1 MSLTNNASVERK
13 LVGYDNFKRSN
24 PKSDKFEI
32 LCFHHV
38 EFYCSDSTNV
48 SRRFSCALGMPIVA
62 ISNLSTGN
70 SKYSSIVLQSNS
82 LCFVFTAPY
91 GVSFSKGR
99 EEISPPPH
107 PGFDVE
113 QAHDFVR
120 GKFSNIIKIFLFWLL
135 QSFTSYFQILRVDH
149 GLAVRAIAI
158 RVADASEA
166 YRISTENG
174 AVGVLQPTKLL
185 DKVSGE
191 MMDISE
197 IRMFGD
203 VVIRWVSGTFLGPM
217 LPNYQPTNTSH
228 LGSKSSSTFGILRL
242 DHSVSNVPKL
252 FEAVDY
258 LAAATGMHEFA
269 EFASA
274 DIGTLDSGLNS
285 MVLGN
290 NNEMVLLPI
299 NEPTF
304 GTKRQS
310 QIQTYLDHNNGAG
323 LQHLALLSED
333 IFETV
338 RQMKIRG
345 DPHSLA
351 SGGAGF
357 EFMPAP
363 SADYYSRA
371 VQRIGEN
378 VLSTSQ
384 WKDLQDL
391 GILADKDDQVCLL
404 CCSYYCIN
412 VVNLPAP

>member
-1 MSLTNNASVERK
+1 MSLTNSVPIERK
-13 LVGYDNFKRSN
+13 LVGYDNFKRNN

-48 SRRFSCALGMPIVA
+48 SRRFSYALGMPIVA
-62 ISNLSTGN
+62 ISNLSAGN
-70 SKYSSIVLQSNS
+70 SKYSSSILQSNS

-91 GVSFSKGR
+91 GISFSKGK
-99 EEISPPPH
+99 EEMSPPPH

-113 QAHDFVR
+113 QAHNFVR
-120 GKFSNIIKIFLFWLL
+120 GKFPRQNFSILYLL
-135 QSFTSYFQILRVDH
+135 QSFTSSFQFFLTDH

-158 RVADASEA
+158 KVTDASEA

-174 AVGVLQPTKLL
+174 AVGVLKPTCLL

-191 MMDISE
+191 MMVISE

-217 LPNYQPTNTSH
+217 LPNYQPTDISH
-228 LGSKSSSTFGILRL
+228 LGTTSSSTFGILRL

-338 RQMKIRG
+338 RQMKVRG
-345 DPHSLA
+345 DPHSPTG
-351 SGGAGF
+351 GGAGF

-363 SADYYSRA
+363 SADYYAKA

-378 VLSTSQ
+378 VLSRSQ

-391 GILADKDDQVCLL
+391 GILADKDDQVR
-404 CCSYYCIN
+404 YY
-412 VVNLPAP
+412 AE

>member
-1 MSLTNNASVERK
+1 
-13 LVGYDNFKRSN
+13 
-24 PKSDKFEI
+24 
-32 LCFHHV
+32 
-38 EFYCSDSTNV
+38 
-48 SRRFSCALGMPIVA
+48 
-62 ISNLSTGN
+62 
-70 SKYSSIVLQSNS
+70 
-82 LCFVFTAPY
+82 
-91 GVSFSKGR
+91 
-99 EEISPPPH
+99 
-107 PGFDVE
+107 
-113 QAHDFVR
+113 
-120 GKFSNIIKIFLFWLL
+120 
-135 QSFTSYFQILRVDH
+135 
-149 GLAVRAIAI
+149 
-158 RVADASEA
+158 
-166 YRISTENG
+166 
-174 AVGVLQPTKLL
+174 VGVLEPINLL

-191 MMDISE
+191 MMVISE

-217 LPNYQPTNTSH
+217 LPNYQPTDTSH
-228 LGSKSSSTFGILRL
+228 LGTKSSSTFGILRL

-345 DPHSLA
+345 DPHLPA
-351 SGGAGF
+351 GGGAGF
-357 EFMPAP
+357 QFMPAP
-363 SADYYSRA
+363 SADYYART
-371 VQRIGEN
+371 VQRIGAN
-378 VLSTSQ
+378 ILSQSQ

-391 GILADKDDQVCLL
+391 GILADKDDQVRYHAKLQLL
-404 CCSYYCIN
+404 
-412 VVNLPAP
+412 